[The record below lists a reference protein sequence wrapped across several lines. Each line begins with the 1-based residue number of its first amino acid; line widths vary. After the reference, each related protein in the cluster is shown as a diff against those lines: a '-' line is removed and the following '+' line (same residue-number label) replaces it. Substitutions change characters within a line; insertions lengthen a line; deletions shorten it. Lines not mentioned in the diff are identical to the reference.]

1 MKQCWNAEQDRPSM
15 RKLIDQLNQLKDALK
30 TKSVVLSEELSSE
43 FKIKQSASDKRK
55 RRSESEEPLL
65 FSQSSL
71 QEETDQTVEVKS
83 TVASKKLAEK
93 QPTKQHTDKQ
103 DTKPVIKDKKH
114 AVQENTKTKQKKTIE
129 QTRPSKSKEQTKS
142 SKTVDETRP
151 SKTKE
156 QTKPN
161 KTTHKARPSKT
172 KEQPKLSYQE
182 EKEDSDI
189 DDMDNIFY
197 PPKSLPTSSMVGDED
212 EWDEE
217 ETGFAPPKPSV
228 PQPTTGSK
236 RFSKEVCLVNMI

>member
-1 MKQCWNAEQDRPSM
+1 MKQCWNAKQDRPSM
-15 RKLIDQLNQLKDALK
+15 RKLTDQLSQLKDGLK
-30 TKSVVLSEELSSE
+30 TNSVVLSEELSSE
-43 FKIKQSASDKRK
+43 LKIKHSASDKRK

-103 DTKPVIKDKKH
+103 DTKPFIKDKKQ
-114 AVQENTKTKQKKTIE
+114 AVQENTKIKQNKTIE
-129 QTRPSKSKEQTKS
+129 QTRQSKSKEQAK
-142 SKTVDETRP
+142 P
-151 SKTKE
+151 SKTKD
-156 QTKPN
+156 QTKSN
-161 KTTHKARPSKT
+161 KTTDQARPSKT

-189 DDMDNIFY
+189 DDMDSIFY

-217 ETGFAPPKPSV
+217 ETGFPPPKPSV

-236 RFSKEVCLVNMI
+236 QFSKEVCHVNMI

>member
-15 RKLIDQLNQLKDALK
+15 RKITDQLSQLKDTLK
-30 TKSVVLSEELSSE
+30 TNSVVLNEESSSE
-43 FKIKQSASDKRK
+43 LKIKQSASDKRK

-65 FSQSSL
+65 FSQNSL
-71 QEETDQTVEVKS
+71 QDETDQTVEVKS
-83 TVASKKLAEK
+83 TVK

-103 DTKPVIKDKKH
+103 DTKPVIKDIKDTKR
-114 AVQENTKTKQKKTIE
+114 AVQENTKTKQNKTIE
-129 QTRPSKSKEQTKS
+129 QTRPSKHKKQTKP
-142 SKTVDETRP
+142 SKTTDDARP
-151 SKTKE
+151 SKTKD

-161 KTTHKARPSKT
+161 KTTDQARPNKT

-189 DDMDNIFY
+189 DDMDDIFY

-228 PQPTTGSK
+228 AQPTTGSK
-236 RFSKEVCLVNMI
+236 RFSKEVCHVNMI